1 MVLLHL
7 KLVPK
12 AEGSNECIVNL
23 PHEIRSQV
31 LRYKKSYARFVGDV
45 ATGTDNDGSGSQD
58 AYDILGAGCVMLDF
72 PFFTGYETTTNTG
85 GGSGQLPVLVGA
97 AVPVGR
103 AVSDTAADVVESI
116 NDYHINLKAEDI
128 PLNFTVKAFKSD
140 GVSELAGTVKNKNTV
155 VAADNGKFIQM
166 DLFFEYE
173 TANNFT

>member
-7 KLVPK
+7 KLTPK
-12 AEGSNECIVNL
+12 AEGSNECVVDL

-45 ATGTDNDGSGSQD
+45 ATGSDNDGSGSQD
-58 AYDILGAGCVMLDF
+58 TYDILGAGCVMLDF
-72 PFFTGYETTTNTG
+72 PFFTGYETTTNAGTG
-85 GGSGQLPVLVGA
+85 MLPVLVGA

-103 AVSDTAADVVESI
+103 AVSDTASDIVESI

-128 PLNFTVKAFKSD
+128 PLTFTVKAFQSD

-155 VAADNGKFIQM
+155 TATDNGKFVQM